1 MCCLVI
7 FLLLLI
13 NQDYYNSVIIIII
26 ESFPPELSM
35 TKITFFSCYYIM
47 FSECYQNQ
55 VTATTAEKEVIDT
68 ICKQNDEVKK
78 QQVKVK
84 NLVDRIAAEIE
95 RTSCFE
101 GR

>member
-1 MCCLVI
+1 M
-7 FLLLLI
+7 FFSLLLLI

-26 ESFPPELSM
+26 ESSPPELSM
-35 TKITFFSCYYIM
+35 TKMTFFSWYYIM

-55 VTATTAEKEVIDT
+55 VAATTAEKEVIEA

-78 QQVKVK
+78 QQEKVK